1 MTINAERKHEN
12 MKNKRQS
19 TIKVLIRVPMQPY
32 SEVIP
37 NTISKII
44 HDIEKEHG
52 ATHAL
57 EYEIQ
62 ITAF

>member
-1 MTINAERKHEN
+1 
-12 MKNKRQS
+12 MKNRRQS

-32 SEVIP
+32 SEVIT
-37 NTISKII
+37 NTISKIT

-62 ITAF
+62 ITTF